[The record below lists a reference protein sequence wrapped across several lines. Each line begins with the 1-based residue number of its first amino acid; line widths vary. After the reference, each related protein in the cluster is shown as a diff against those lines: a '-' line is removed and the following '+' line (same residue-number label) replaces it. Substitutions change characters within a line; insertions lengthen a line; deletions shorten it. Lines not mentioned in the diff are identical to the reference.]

1 MDVKLTMLTVE
12 DLIWDKQWDDAF
24 EFVKTLI
31 QKGVPSGAPL
41 VTRLV
46 KLTKWYDQGLALLK
60 LKKDD
65 IPEYMENYLKIY
77 NLQQMEKSRLSLWT
91 KIPGPPLATDSPC
104 MTESEPS
111 DEEFEESDEEFESDQ
126 EETDPEKPLVEIL
139 ETEILEQNGITVSSP
154 DQENYDVQIE
164 KSTS

>member
-65 IPEYMENYLKIY
+65 IPEYMENYLQTSANGKIKTIIVDQDPWTTSS
-77 NLQQMEKSRLSLWT
+77 NRFSL
-91 KIPGPPLATDSPC
+91 
-104 MTESEPS
+104 
-111 DEEFEESDEEFESDQ
+111 
-126 EETDPEKPLVEIL
+126 
-139 ETEILEQNGITVSSP
+139 
-154 DQENYDVQIE
+154 YDRV
-164 KSTS
+164 

>member
-1 MDVKLTMLTVE
+1 M
-12 DLIWDKQWDDAF
+12 
-24 EFVKTLI
+24 
-31 QKGVPSGAPL
+31 
-41 VTRLV
+41 
-46 KLTKWYDQGLALLK
+46 
-60 LKKDD
+60 
-65 IPEYMENYLKIY
+65 
-77 NLQQMEKSRLSLWT
+77 WT